1 MSECEQVCKKES
13 VCVFGQLD
21 RGMEGN
27 EAKRNQ
33 RQAKVIL
40 LKHRPHHRHA
50 HLPFLVTR
58 VAETAENMANRH
70 NLHCTKKGK
79 GRRMTVCASC
89 GSGVVVVAGCVRAA
103 LAAVAWASVLLFPQ
117 YDTSLDLH
125 LGDTCSSFIKA

>member
-1 MSECEQVCKKES
+1 MNVSKCARKRVCAYLDSLTEGWKEMKQS
-13 VCVFGQLD
+13 GTKGKPKLFCSNTD
-21 RGMEGN
+21 
-27 EAKRNQ
+27 
-33 RQAKVIL
+33 
-40 LKHRPHHRHA
+40 HHRHA

-103 LAAVAWASVLLFPQ
+103 LAAVAWASVLFFPQ